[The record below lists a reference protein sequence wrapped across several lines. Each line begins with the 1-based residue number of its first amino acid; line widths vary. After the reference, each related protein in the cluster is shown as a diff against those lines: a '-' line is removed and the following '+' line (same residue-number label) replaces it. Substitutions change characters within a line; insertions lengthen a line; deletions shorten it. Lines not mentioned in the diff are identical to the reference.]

1 MPVINAI
8 VGHSHRADMIFV
20 RGVLLAILAILRDL
34 ILAVGDLEHL
44 VNLRTALLTSVLI
57 KWHDDY
63 LINGR

>member
-8 VGHSHRADMIFV
+8 IGHSHRADMIFV

-44 VNLRTALLTSVLI
+44 DNLRTALFASVLI
-57 KWHDDY
+57 
-63 LINGR
+63 

>member
-1 MPVINAI
+1 MVNAI
-8 VGHSHRADMIFV
+8 IGHGHRADMVFMW
-20 RGVLLAILAILRDL
+20 GVLLAILAIFSDL

-44 VNLRTALLTSVLI
+44 VNLRTAFFASVLI